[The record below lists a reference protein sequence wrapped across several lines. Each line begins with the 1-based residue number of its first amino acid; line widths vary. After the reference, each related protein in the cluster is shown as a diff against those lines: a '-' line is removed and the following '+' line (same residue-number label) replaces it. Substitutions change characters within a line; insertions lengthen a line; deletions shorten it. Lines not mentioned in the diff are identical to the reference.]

1 MSAAGTPNS
10 QTNSPHTAPP
20 FVFSCPCPCAQAAMA
35 NNEQRTF
42 IYLNFDID
50 PFAAELVFPQG
61 VPKGG
66 SVCLVFGAL
75 RKSEPVNKATKLTE
89 EFAEMVSEKI
99 RVSSPLV
106 EDSPQCFMRI
116 SLIKDGA
123 QMPPVPR
130 LNETVSLLKKPL
142 PPPQQ
147 QKQVPPPTQ
156 FPGAVDATVEDE
168 NGGRDGVV
176 GPSGRAGRKAR
187 APARSRVLAEPTGQV
202 PAEANGDAEDRSG
215 SEGEASLRKKFGA
228 AKNDPPGPN
237 AATTVVG
244 QEIPL
249 QFVSSQEGET
259 NPEEDPLAKLHSQTI
274 RPLKCCIC
282 KESHWTIH
290 CPFKDKVALPEQ
302 LKEESKPLA
311 LASGSSAAP
320 SKVKGQGKS
329 GKYIPPTMHEGADE
343 CSASMSQSRTRG
355 VAGTIRVANLSEDV
369 HHSDLRDLFRP
380 FGQLA
385 RIYLV
390 KNKVTG
396 QSKGLAFI
404 TFRHRE
410 DAARAIA
417 NVNGFDYNSRILS
430 VQWAKS
436 SGAGRVHQELDGASH

>member
-1 MSAAGTPNS
+1 
-10 QTNSPHTAPP
+10 
-20 FVFSCPCPCAQAAMA
+20 MA

-50 PFAAELVFPQG
+50 PFTAELVFPQG

-75 RKSEPVNKATKLTE
+75 RKGEPINKATKLTE
-89 EFAEMVSEKI
+89 EFALRKGEPINKATKLTEEFAHMVSGKV

-106 EDSPQCFMRI
+106 EGGPQCFMRI
-116 SLIKDGA
+116 SLVKDGA

-130 LNETVSLLKKPL
+130 PNETVSLPKKPV

-147 QKQVPPPTQ
+147 QKKVPPHQ
-156 FPGAVDATVEDE
+156 FPLAVDANVEDE
-168 NGGRDGVV
+168 NEEDVDGVV

-187 APARSRVLAEPTGQV
+187 ATARSRVLAEPTGQV
-202 PAEANGDAEDRSG
+202 PAEANGDAEDGSG
-215 SEGEASLRKKFGA
+215 SEGEASVSSRPSSSFDDFGDGAGAVSDGDELRKKFGA

-249 QFVSSQEGET
+249 QFVSSQERET
-259 NPEEDPLAKLHSQTI
+259 SPEEDPLAKC
-274 RPLKCCIC
+274 RIC
-282 KESHWTIH
+282 KENHWTVH
-290 CPFKDKVALPEQ
+290 CPFKDKMALPEQ

-320 SKVKGQGKS
+320 SKVKGKGKS
-329 GKYIPPTMHEGADE
+329 GKYIPPTMHEGADQ

-355 VAGTIRVANLSEDV
+355 VAGTIRVTNLSEDV

-396 QSKGLAFI
+396 QSKVGTGHVHLPLNLSTLAWPLI
-404 TFRHRE
+404 
-410 DAARAIA
+410 
-417 NVNGFDYNSRILS
+417 V
-430 VQWAKS
+430 
-436 SGAGRVHQELDGASH
+436 